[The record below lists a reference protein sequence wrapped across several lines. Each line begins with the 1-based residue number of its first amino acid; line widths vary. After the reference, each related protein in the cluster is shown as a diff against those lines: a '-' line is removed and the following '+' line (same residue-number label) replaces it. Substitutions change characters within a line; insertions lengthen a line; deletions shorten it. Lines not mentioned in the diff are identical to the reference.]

1 MKCGIVTVYNSEN
14 CGSFLQAYALSRTLQ
29 KKNHEVVFIR
39 QNFKDHSVSPRNR
52 LKMLVKTALRGN
64 FSGVK
69 RLKQKHFAFMDAC
82 KKLKIVDK
90 YDDVSCFILGS
101 DVIWDITV
109 PFFLNHYPFFW
120 GTQFK
125 NKKTISYAAS
135 LGSADETDVKNTSF
149 IPIALNNIN
158 TISVR
163 DETSRRSLKPFCKK
177 EIQVVCDPTYLLNK
191 KEYDDIAKP
200 LDLSDFIFLYYYGNV
215 EKDYEAIIKLI
226 AQKESL
232 KIVTFGN
239 GNQWCDINLAYDPLL
254 FLSIY
259 DKAKYIITNTF
270 HGTVFATIYEKK
282 FVVIKNEK
290 TKIIDVLKMCG
301 LSNKMTQTSDDIIS
315 ILHSDFDYETTRCNI
330 EAERKKAFLFI
341 NEALMGSDTNGKI

>member
-14 CGSFLQAYALSRTLQ
+14 CGSFLQAYALYRTLQ
-29 KKNHEVVFIR
+29 KNNHEVVFIR
-39 QNFKDHSVSPRNR
+39 QNFKDHSVSTRNR

-69 RLKQKHFAFMDAC
+69 RLKQKHFAFVDAC

-149 IPIALNNIN
+149 ISIALNNIN

-163 DETSRRSLKPFCKK
+163 DETSRCSLIPFCEKN
-177 EIQVVCDPTYLLNK
+177 IQVVCDPTYLLER
-191 KEYDDIAKP
+191 KEYNSIAKP
-200 LDLSDFIFLYYYGNV
+200 VNLDKFIFLYFYGEMSDKNKV
-215 EKDYEAIIKLI
+215 AIQTIS
-226 AQKESL
+226 QNEGL
-232 KIVTFGN
+232 KIITFGN
-239 GNQWCDINLAYDPLL
+239 FNSWCDQNLAYDPML

-259 DKAKYIITNTF
+259 DKAEYIITNTF

-282 FVVIKNEK
+282 FAVINNEK
-290 TKIIDVLKMCG
+290 PKIIDVLKMCG
-301 LSNKMTQTSDDIIS
+301 LSNKMTQASDDIIS
-315 ILHSDFDYETTRCNI
+315 ILHSNFDYETTRRNI